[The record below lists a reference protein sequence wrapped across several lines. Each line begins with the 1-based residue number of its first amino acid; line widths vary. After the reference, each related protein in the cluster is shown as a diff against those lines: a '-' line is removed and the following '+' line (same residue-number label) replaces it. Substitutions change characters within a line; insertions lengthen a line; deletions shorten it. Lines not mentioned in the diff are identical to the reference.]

1 MVIFI
6 PVYTY
11 TLQVITKHYK
21 TLQYKM
27 GIPTLNSFLQQKCT
41 KAITRIHLQKLE
53 GKKIAVDTSIYLYKF
68 ESSGNLIEQFYL
80 FLILLN
86 KYKITPLFIFDG
98 KTPQMKQ
105 DTIIK
110 RRQEKD
116 AAIESYNKL
125 KEFIEIEGS
134 TPELASKL
142 STFKKKSVVMNM
154 SKINKVKLL
163 LTYYGAC
170 FLEAEGEAD
179 LLCVEL
185 VKSQI
190 VYACLSEDMDMFA
203 YGCPRILRYISLI
216 NHNIVFYNTSYILTI
231 LKIDQ
236 TELQYLCILS
246 GTDYNINSRNKE
258 KNFEYWY
265 NILMDYKSTRR
276 KKSFIDWIT
285 ENDANIE
292 KDKITEIA
300 SIFTSKLNI
309 TDLQSH
315 EITQGI
321 TMKTELHEMLKEDG
335 FIFE

>member
-1 MVIFI
+1 MSIFI
-6 PVYTY
+6 LAYNY
-11 TLQVITKHYK
+11 IIQ
-21 TLQYKM
+21 M
-27 GIPTLNSFLQQKCT
+27 GIPTLNSFLQQKCS

-53 GKKIAVDTSIYLYKF
+53 GKKIAIDTSIYLYKF
-68 ESSGNLIEQFYL
+68 ESSGSLIEQFYL
-80 FLILLN
+80 LLILLN

-98 KTPQMKQ
+98 KTPQIKQ
-105 DTIIK
+105 ETIIK
-110 RRQEKD
+110 RRKEKD

-125 KEFIEIEGS
+125 KEIIEIEGS
-134 TPELASKL
+134 TPDLASKL
-142 STFKKKSVVMNM
+142 SAFKKKSVIMNM

-170 FLEAEGEAD
+170 FLEASGEAD

-216 NHNIVFYNTSYILTI
+216 NHNIVFYNTSYILSI

-236 TELQYLCILS
+236 TDLHHLCILS
-246 GTDYNINSRNKE
+246 GTDYNINSINKD

-265 NILMDYKSTRR
+265 NKLMDYKSKWR
-276 KKSFIDWIT
+276 KQSFIDWIT
-285 ENDANIE
+285 ENDENIE
-292 KDKITEIA
+292 KEKITEI
-300 SIFTSKLNI
+300 SNIFMSKLNI
-309 TDLQSH
+309 TDLHSH
-315 EITQGI
+315 EIIQGI
-321 TMKTELHEMLKEDG
+321 TMKKELHAMLEEDG

>member
-1 MVIFI
+1 
-6 PVYTY
+6 
-11 TLQVITKHYK
+11 
-21 TLQYKM
+21 M

-53 GKKIAVDTSIYLYKF
+53 GKKIAIDTSIYLYKF
-68 ESSGNLIEQFYL
+68 ESSGSLIEQFYL

-98 KTPQMKQ
+98 KTPPIKQ
-105 DTIIK
+105 ETILK
-110 RRQEKD
+110 RRKEKD
-116 AAIESYNKL
+116 SAIESYKKL

-134 TPELASKL
+134 TPELVSKL

-216 NHNIVFYNTSYILTI
+216 NHNIVFYNTLYILTI

-236 TELQYLCILS
+236 TELQHLCILS
-246 GTDYNINSRNKE
+246 GTDYNINSISKE

-265 NILMDYKSTRR
+265 NKLMDYKAKWR
-276 KKSFIDWIT
+276 KQSFIDWIT
-285 ENDANIE
+285 ENDTNIE
-292 KDKITEIA
+292 KEKITEI
-300 SIFTSKLNI
+300 SNIFTSKLNI

-315 EITQGI
+315 EITEGI
-321 TMKTELHEMLKEDG
+321 TMKKELHAMLAEDG

>member
-1 MVIFI
+1 
-6 PVYTY
+6 
-11 TLQVITKHYK
+11 
-21 TLQYKM
+21 M

-53 GKKIAVDTSIYLYKF
+53 GKKIAIDTSIYLYKF
-68 ESSGNLIEQFYL
+68 ESSGSLIEQFYL

-98 KTPQMKQ
+98 KTPQIKQ
-105 DTIIK
+105 ETILK
-110 RRQEKD
+110 RRKEKV
-116 AAIESYNKL
+116 AAVESYNKL

-134 TPELASKL
+134 TPELVSKL

-216 NHNIVFYNTSYILTI
+216 NHNIVFYNTSYILSI

-236 TELQYLCILS
+236 TDLQNLCILS
-246 GTDYNINSRNKE
+246 GTDYNINSINKE

-265 NILMDYKSTRR
+265 NKLMDYKAKWR
-276 KKSFIDWIT
+276 KQCFIDWVT
-285 ENDANIE
+285 ENDADIE
-292 KDKITEIA
+292 KEKITEI
-300 SIFTSKLNI
+300 SNIFTSKLNI
-309 TDLQSH
+309 TDLQPN
-315 EITQGI
+315 EIVTGI
-321 TMKTELHEMLKEDG
+321 TMTKELNAMLEEDG